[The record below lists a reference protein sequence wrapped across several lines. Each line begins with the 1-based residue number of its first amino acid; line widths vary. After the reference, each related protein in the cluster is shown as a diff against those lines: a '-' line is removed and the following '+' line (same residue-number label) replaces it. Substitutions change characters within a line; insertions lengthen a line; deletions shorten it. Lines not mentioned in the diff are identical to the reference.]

1 MPEVDHGFRQEQL
14 TNLAA
19 SDGDNMSAGCNGAQL
34 SSRADLES
42 DPDSR
47 HHAAHVPA
55 AKWRL
60 ESQPL
65 QKVRSILSKCLVSQ
79 SVESSPRVWA
89 NVSKRAWDVR

>member
-47 HHAAHVPA
+47 HHAAH
-55 AKWRL
+55 L
-60 ESQPL
+60 L
-65 QKVRSILSKCLVSQ
+65 QNGGWNLNLYKKSGQYYRNVWSVS
-79 SVESSPRVWA
+79 P
-89 NVSKRAWDVR
+89 